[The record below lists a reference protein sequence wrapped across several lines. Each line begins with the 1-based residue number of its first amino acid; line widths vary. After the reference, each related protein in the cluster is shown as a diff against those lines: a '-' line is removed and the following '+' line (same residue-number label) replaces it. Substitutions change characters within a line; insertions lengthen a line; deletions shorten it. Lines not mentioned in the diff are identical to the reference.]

1 MGAVVALV
9 VSCSSM
15 QMAGPAPAPVTAVA
29 AQQNLAVARVDPVAA
44 QRIDGFGASGA
55 WWPNDLARFPPRVQR
70 RVDDMLFS
78 RRGIALSGYR
88 YNIGGGGIGVHTPA
102 RAPKEENTDTAGRTF
117 LRAADQKGVPVL
129 TGFVNSAPPQFTTNG
144 QSCGGSLKPGSEA
157 AYARYLATIV
167 KRLHD
172 RDHITLKYVSPMNEP
187 DNSFGDCGQE
197 GMQVPVEQRASVV
210 QALGQ
215 ELGRRAP
222 YTRVIADE
230 TTADAILVNEAP
242 QWLTVPGTARYLA
255 AIAHHTYDFPND
267 GLRAPLVELAGRFRK
282 PMWMTEICCYKGS
295 GGVATSFGAQ
305 YDPTMTQGLWLADQ
319 IYDDLTVARD
329 TAWYWWTALSSAIGC
344 DPKAD
349 PSCVTR
355 VNGEGFNDGLL
366 YYDQNFSGDGNVDIY
381 TTKRF
386 FVLGQFSRY
395 VRPGAVRHGVQG
407 APDGVRVMAF
417 RHGRGWSVVAWNEG
431 PTRATFGLALPG
443 RRTTAR
449 QAVATSP
456 TDELSPTTLPDRANT
471 GAWVL
476 DIAPQTIVT
485 YTFG

>member
-9 VSCSSM
+9 ASCSSM
-15 QMAGPAPAPVTAVA
+15 HIASSARATVTAIA
-29 AQQNLAVARVDPVAA
+29 AQQNLPVARVDPAAA
-44 QRIDGFGASGA
+44 QQIDGFGASGA
-55 WWPNDLARFPPRVQR
+55 WWPNDLARFPARVQR
-70 RVDDMLFS
+70 HVEDMLFS
-78 RRGIALSGYR
+78 RHGIALSGYR
-88 YNIGGGGIGVHTPA
+88 YNVGGGGVGVHTPA
-102 RAPKEENTDTAGRTF
+102 RAPKEANTDTPGRTF
-117 LRAADQKGVPVL
+117 LGAAGQMGVPIL

-157 AYARYLATIV
+157 RYARYLATIV

-172 RDHITLKYVSPMNEP
+172 HDHITLRYLSPMNEP

-197 GMQVPVEQRASVV
+197 GMQVPIEQRASVV
-210 QALGQ
+210 QALGR
-215 ELGRRAP
+215 ELARRAP
-222 YTRVIADE
+222 YTKVIADE

-267 GLRAPLVELAGRFRK
+267 ALREPLVELARRFAK
-282 PMWMTEICCYKGS
+282 PTWMTEICCYKGS

-319 IYDDLTVARD
+319 IFDDLTVARD

-344 DPKAD
+344 DPNAD
-349 PSCVTR
+349 PSCATR
-355 VNGEGFNDGLL
+355 VNTTGFNDGLL
-366 YYDQNFSGDGNVDIY
+366 YYDQNFAGDGNVDVY

-395 VRPGAVRHGVQG
+395 VRPGAVRHDVHG

-431 PTRATFGLALPG
+431 PTQATFGLALPG

-449 QAVATSP
+449 HAVATSP
-456 TDELSPTTLPDRANT
+456 TDQLSPTTLPARANNGT
-471 GAWVL
+471 WDLHV
-476 DIAPQTIVT
+476 APQTIVT